1 MRKILKRIGAGI
13 LALSLVF
20 TPNISAL
27 ASTTNR
33 GGSDDSSV
41 QSGGSAPHGCGTSAG
56 FCFRIMLYDVPN
68 EGKDKLWKEEPIK
81 SGKYKMK
88 SNANKLLDVEARNSA
103 IYVGFEHD
111 GNGVSKSV
119 KSTYRVFDSQLKSGS
134 NFNPRYIKIKSNRII
149 SDKAFKKI
157 PGMSG
162 SGFNSGSLSKEGLK
176 WSAFFDK
183 HGDSEGG
190 LNKFSGQ
197 TADAD
202 KMDRLITY
210 FEKHFGVKKDK
221 YDGEN
226 TMIVVEPMIIWKYN
240 GYRLLVSFQN
250 AINLTGKAH
259 KNLMKFYPGQDMY
272 LRKNNNG
279 NYTVG
284 AQGVVKARQRIAQ
297 LGGVK
302 QSWVESKNDCKATEF
317 YSPSSGYVCFGTKRI
332 ENSSKVGSNVAVVCD
347 TEPSEDAVIL
357 SKNKINSY
365 QAVNYK
371 EGSSRYIYNHAKDRF
386 GKKTT
391 KKTHRRDKLGVPRDK
406 DVDDYSIVYSGIF
419 TYTPHG
425 QTKGYKRVYN
435 VSNIRGKMLNEMDE
449 GKVKHLELKWSYES
463 IKNDKD
469 VADTSEYV
477 IGTRYKTANLRVKY
491 DRDEDYDGSVV
502 PLSKYVNSHL
512 ANFYGDVTRK
522 EIKLNKFYKKNMKS
536 TEYMLAQMDSAI
548 ESSSGEFTK
557 KSGVKAEDTLG
568 LGVELLVKNK
578 RVTNHIVTINVKGS
592 ESVSIK
598 HTPEGHGTLKT
609 VDDKKCYTQTRYSKN
624 DLYAVVVPNYSPKG
638 YSESVADSIANACK
652 ADDVDTAISNFYYQ
666 FGSGDKV
673 AFRDYVSGGETISLG
688 SASNNKKVYG
698 YTLYILQYKNK
709 GGKPEKVKGDLEL
722 KDYELNYVFPSMCEE
737 ATNNGNPKVVT
748 LRQDLCTV
756 DINERY
762 HACSSTYWYPFPT
775 DKSYQII
782 VTEKGSKGKTIEKDD
797 SLSGTKMLL
806 TNTKY
811 ISPEVP
817 DKYHLVREK
826 ALNGIL
832 YDTNLGYNYRIDYG
846 FNLSRG
852 LFGDRRSVST
862 ISDQTINPNFASK
875 VLDLNYGNM
884 PQDVKEASSDRD
896 SNATVGDKIVD
907 TFVFD
912 AIYRATGSK
921 TKYTKHS
928 STHWHYSYWSS
939 WSHGC
944 EVVTE
949 HEDELLA
956 FSVNGVSAP
965 KVEIEIDST
974 AHKYSTEANEVGTN
988 SVASAF
994 LRNELR
1000 LPKTNGTGMTET
1012 LTDDN
1017 KDVGYTAAY
1026 VKNSDDI
1033 VLSFYP
1039 EVAMQAIE
1047 YSGNKIETPR
1057 DGITRR
1063 VLTMGEEKRN
1073 ANSSSLYLFT
1083 LRKDDDGNDL
1093 SGTTYSD
1100 TAVGGSKASKISDM
1114 VTLTAGGDCGV
1125 AVKETGFHLNLY
1137 GYSLD
1142 VINKAND
1149 ETMQIAQTGVK
1160 DMLSG
1165 VENSDDVSINYT
1177 DIIKDGSD
1185 VYSDWGN
1192 NHGEDA
1198 TKNEFL
1204 DWVEKIT
1211 DVNNFKADIDMEL
1224 SKDGSSTPL
1233 RGSANTN
1240 FNSTIGSL
1248 SGGEEGVDMVFP
1260 LTIRH
1265 GQVAKYTV
1273 DENGYDTSTIDPY
1286 YEKFIS
1292 QLASD
1297 YGLIDD
1303 NGTRFEQ
1310 AEKLFKSS
1318 GLYTSIINAIESD
1331 KSDENNSLSQSAQS
1345 RSQRPSAIKLG
1356 DATHWYDEEV
1366 KTIVLRRFAYE
1377 GVHFQNITANDKLD
1391 LGDAVTSGSTDQKYT
1406 GKFGLTISITQ
1417 KFKDALSAQ
1426 NIQFG
1431 ASTAKI
1437 IREKVLDIHI

>member
-27 ASTTNR
+27 ASESNL
-33 GGSDDSSV
+33 GGGQNASI
-41 QSGGSAPHGCGTSAG
+41 GGGGKPLPGCGTSVG
-56 FCFRIMLYDVPN
+56 YCFRVMLYDVPN
-68 EGKDKLWKEEPIK
+68 GKNGNKDKLWREISKDT
-81 SGKYKMK
+81 YKMK
-88 SNANKLLDVEARNSA
+88 SNVNKLLDGEAKNSA
-103 IYVGFEHD
+103 IYIGL
-111 GNGVSKSV
+111 NTSSKS
-119 KSTYRVFDSQLKSGS
+119 KYRVFDSTRKSGS
-134 NFNPRYIKIKSNRII
+134 KNEPDYRKIDSKRII
-149 SDKAFKKI
+149 SDKAFNKI
-157 PGMSG
+157 PGMG
-162 SGFNSGSLSKEGLK
+162 SGAYSSSHLGRDSLDWTAYFNKDHPNKSLNRFAK
-176 WSAFFDK
+176 
-183 HGDSEGG
+183 
-190 LNKFSGQ
+190 Q
-197 TADAD
+197 TANSE
-202 KMDRLITY
+202 KMDDLIEY
-210 FEKHFGVKKDK
+210 FESKKRKWAPSGK
-221 YDGEN
+221 YDGVN
-226 TMIVVEPMIIWKYN
+226 TMVVVEPMVIWSYN
-240 GYRLLVSFQN
+240 GFLLLVSFQN

-259 KNLMKFYPGQDMY
+259 DRLTKFYPGQNVY
-272 LRKNNNG
+272 LEKNKNG

-284 AQGVVKARQRIAQ
+284 AQGTKARKRIAQ

-302 QSWVESKNDCKATEF
+302 QSQVVKANDCRDTEF
-317 YSPSSGYVCFGTKRI
+317 YSPSSGYVCFGTERV

-357 SKNKINSY
+357 SKNKIKSY

-371 EGSSRYIYNHAKDRF
+371 EGSGRYIYNHTKDRF

-391 KKTHRRDKLGVPRDK
+391 TKTHRRDKLGVPKDK

-491 DRDEDYDGSVV
+491 DRNEDYDGSVV

-592 ESVSIK
+592 DSVSIK
-598 HTPEGHGTLKT
+598 HTSKGHGTLKT

-666 FGSGDKV
+666 FGSGDKI

-928 STHWHYSYWSS
+928 STCYHWH

-956 FSVNGVSAP
+956 FSVNGVSAS

-1114 VTLTAGGDCGV
+1114 VTLTAGGDFGV

-1149 ETMQIAQTGVK
+1149 ESMQIAQTGVK

-1248 SGGEEGVDMVFP
+1248 SGGEEGVDMAFP

-1356 DATHWYDEEV
+1356 NNTHWYDEEV